1 MRLKSCWP
9 VESMRKLWTGTY
21 THKNVQWLSSHLLYS
36 QANYIIQSL
45 YLFTYFSVLETESS
59 AWHLPGKG
67 FPGNCLP
74 RLQRLFKRAILFSTC
89 TSNTFSLYLWLSLS
103 LPRLFLCLC
112 LCLSVSVYVSASVS
126 LLWNCKESLVPDKLL
141 PVPSCCQC
149 QCWWISEESLRSFSP
164 GALKFLTQWPVQNKS
179 PSSDAWQL

>member
-1 MRLKSCWP
+1 MYTNTHISSDIIIDTNDFHFSCYLCRLLGKCSGERKMRLKSGFP
-9 VESMRKLWTGTY
+9 VESMRELWTGTY

-59 AWHLPGKG
+59 AWHLLGKG
-67 FPGNCLP
+67 SPGNCLP

-126 LLWNCKESLVPDKLL
+126 AKKL
-141 PVPSCCQC
+141 
-149 QCWWISEESLRSFSP
+149 
-164 GALKFLTQWPVQNKS
+164 
-179 PSSDAWQL
+179 